1 MIAGR
6 QILFLID
13 HHFRMSEMDGG
24 VYDTEHL
31 FSVKMKGEKL
41 HEFITLWD
49 DVLAG
54 LGKGP
59 DDSTL
64 QAFCCGICDSAKQWS
79 GTLLITTESPPTT
92 PRSPTTT

>member
-1 MIAGR
+1 
-6 QILFLID
+6 
-13 HHFRMSEMDGG
+13 MDGG

-41 HEFITLWD
+41 NEFITLWD

-64 QAFCCGICDSAKQWS
+64 QA
-79 GTLLITTESPPTT
+79 LLL
-92 PRSPTTT
+92 RN